1 MPVLVA
7 KKAINLAGSGKYFQQ
22 IVRHCVGL
30 QPVSPVA
37 DLRSCHGGIMR
48 IGRRIIIPAI
58 LTLSV
63 AGSVLAPSELA
74 VTATSAPGV
83 HVQTTVHHAVLDT
96 YLRG

>member
-1 MPVLVA
+1 
-7 KKAINLAGSGKYFQQ
+7 
-22 IVRHCVGL
+22 
-30 QPVSPVA
+30 
-37 DLRSCHGGIMR
+37 MR

-96 YLRG
+96 YLHG